1 MYKKSGKKA
10 IFVSMKRVLFLIVL
24 LSALPAA
31 GQKKDSFWRDW
42 NDFLDMRADKAYAKT
57 DTTYVGRYPYIWD
70 ARLFDQAT
78 GLYFVSTFGG
88 DIHLSSGICNRAGVG
103 LSYRGLGLN
112 FSHAL
117 GKRRS
122 HDLALS
128 SYGRHFGFEF
138 ALRATND
145 LTGSVEMSGVDA
157 AGLKDKIDNL
167 YLISNKLNL
176 LYSFNPRFSYGAA
189 MKQTKIQRRSAGSFI
204 AELSWSVW
212 DMLFLEETERT
223 LDSFYE
229 ANYFYQRFSIGAGY
243 GYNLVLGQQHWL
255 LHASLIPMWT
265 FYEML
270 GWRKDGK
277 RERVNYPYGK
287 IAYAGSAHVGVYYR
301 WGTRWSLGFSS
312 VVNQMASSAHFSSK
326 ASGFQRFGGQEW
338 QAILSLGCRF

>member
-1 MYKKSGKKA
+1 MLFSQR
-10 IFVSMKRVLFLIVL
+10 IFEIATHMAVEKRYVEVL
-24 LSALPAA
+24 LPLKLKDALTYRLPEAMAA
-31 GQKKDSFWRDW
+31 GES
-42 NDFLDMRADKAYAKT
+42 AD
-57 DTTYVGRYPYIWD
+57 
-70 ARLFDQAT
+70 
-78 GLYFVSTFGG
+78 
-88 DIHLSSGICNRAGVG
+88 GIRPGTWVEVP
-103 LSYRGLGLN
+103 LRG
-112 FSHAL
+112 HPAL
-117 GKRRS
+117 GVV
-122 HDLALS
+122 LAIL
-128 SYGRHFGFEF
+128 
-138 ALRATND
+138 D
-145 LTGSVEMSGVDA
+145 
-157 AGLKDKIDNL
+157 
-167 YLISNKLNL
+167 
-176 LYSFNPRFSYGAA
+176 
-189 MKQTKIQRRSAGSFI
+189 SAPTDVSLFI

-312 VVNQMASSAHFSSK
+312 VVNQMASSPHFSSK